1 MQVNRPALAARNIVD
16 QEPEH
21 PLPLPHRRP
30 RIMPHARQIAR
41 ECLNAGT
48 VLAPGLLGVGRRGS
62 TVLRVGLRQTQQR
75 LIPLALE
82 TVRHQA
88 VVDARA
94 ETAAGLLFGAV
105 RARARRVTVG
115 ARPFDQRDFFL
126 VGTDAWADS
135 MLPFEPT
142 SAVTSGSPGYTQD
155 PGAVAEPEEPD
166 IVAGM
171 PVYDKDGQRVGDV
184 EAVELDGTSRRIVRI
199 TLRRGFLF
207 AHETSIPASLVES
220 ITDRIVLRT
229 GTEAVRRLGR
239 SPS

>member
-1 MQVNRPALAARNIVD
+1 MLVPFGTRVVDSTGKSVGTVNRVILHPQSREVAGLVVHQGVLNRREVVVPLTKVAGAGDQVTLAVPGA
-16 QEPEH
+16 E
-21 PLPLPHRRP
+21 L
-30 RIMPHARQIAR
+30 
-41 ECLNAGT
+41 AGFD
-48 VLAPGLLGVGRRGS
+48 LFHSA
-62 TVLRVGLRQTQQR
+62 
-75 LIPLALE
+75 ALE
-82 TVRHQA
+82 PMPDHW
-88 VVDARA
+88 DMPI
-94 ETAAGLLFGAV
+94 G
-105 RARARRVTVG
+105 
-115 ARPFDQRDFFL
+115 FDQRDFFL

-135 MLPFEPT
+135 VLPFEPT
-142 SAVTSGSPGYTQD
+142 SAVTSRSPGYTQD

-184 EAVELDGTSRRIVRI
+184 EAVEFDETSRRIVRI

-229 GTEAVRRLGR
+229 GTEAVRKLGR

>member
-1 MQVNRPALAARNIVD
+1 VHQGVLNRREVVVPWTKVAGAGDQVTLAVPGAELAGFDLFHSAAL
-16 QEPEH
+16 QP
-21 PLPLPHRRP
+21 
-30 RIMPHARQIAR
+30 MPDHWDMSI
-41 ECLNAGT
+41 G
-48 VLAPGLLGVGRRGS
+48 
-62 TVLRVGLRQTQQR
+62 
-75 LIPLALE
+75 
-82 TVRHQA
+82 
-88 VVDARA
+88 
-94 ETAAGLLFGAV
+94 
-105 RARARRVTVG
+105 
-115 ARPFDQRDFFL
+115 FDQRDFFL

-135 MLPFEPT
+135 VLPFEPT
-142 SAVTSGSPGYTQD
+142 SAVTSRSPGYTQD

-184 EAVELDGTSRRIVRI
+184 EAVEFDETSRRIVRI

-229 GTEAVRRLGR
+229 GTEAVRKLGR